1 MTTLVGSTLLNY
13 RITEKL
19 GEGGQG
25 AVYKAVNTKLGRTVV
40 IKVLPPELTAKEVN
54 LRRFEREAMLASSLD
69 HPNICTIYDLNEAA
83 GLHFI
88 AMQYVAGRNVRQ
100 LVNGRPL
107 ELRSALAI
115 TIQVADALAAAHARG
130 IIHRDIKAGNVMVT
144 DSGQVKVLDFGLA
157 KLLDED
163 AARAGNMHRTELTEV
178 GVPYGTATYAAPEQA
193 RGDKVDHRADIF
205 STGVLL
211 YEMLTG
217 IWPFQGKTL
226 VDVRHAVLH
235 AAAKPLVEAR
245 PEATPPRLQQILDR
259 ALAKEPGARYQK
271 IDPMR
276 EDLRAVLQ
284 EVSGGGATQPG
295 EVVTSTAPRHLGG
308 ANPVAR
314 AVRWL
319 RRGLGSADSHNSS
332 SLSHTHTSQQ
342 DVHVTPTSIGSSEQK
357 KSVAILPFRN
367 LSNDP
372 AISFYEFA
380 LADAVITELAR
391 VRALTVRPSS
401 MIVKYQGQQ
410 TDPREAGRE
419 LETDAVLAASF
430 LRGGERLR
438 VTAQLLDVQSGD
450 LLWSDRID
458 ADVRDIIALQDTIAQ
473 RIVDGLRLE
482 LSPDEQAELA
492 APATGNAAAYEE
504 YLRGRDL
511 FGRFIFRTLA
521 PEDCDTAIAHF
532 QRAVELDP
540 SFALAHDGL
549 GACYANRVFKGYGGG
564 ADYERAEAA
573 FTQALAL
580 EPELIEAR
588 MLLVFVYLWRGEKQK
603 ARAEVARYR
612 QQAPNDAVVYFVKG
626 VLHRLDGEYA
636 RALRSF
642 DRLVRLDPAAHVVA
656 SYHRALIYLAQQRPA
671 EAQKELAHASA
682 SAPDSPL
689 VKTASA
695 LTSVYAG
702 QPAPGAESMR
712 ELLAAHPS
720 MHGVRPILAMCLS
733 AQGAHA
739 AARQELTEQ
748 VRTNADADPDAA
760 YWLASAQA
768 LAGAHDEALAW
779 LARALALGNE
789 QRTWFAADPTWTALR
804 DDPRFKDLLR

>member
-107 ELRSALAI
+107 ELRSAIAI
-115 TIQVADALAAAHARG
+115 AIQVADALAAAHARG

-235 AAAKPLVEAR
+235 AAAKPLAAAR

-259 ALAKEPGARYQK
+259 ALAKEPNARYQK

-284 EVSGGGATQPG
+284 EVSGGGASQPG
-295 EVVTSTAPRHLGG
+295 EVVMPAAPRHLAG

-319 RRGLGSADSHNSS
+319 KRGLGSAETHSSS
-332 SLSHTHTSQQ
+332 SLSLTHTSQQ

-410 TDPREAGRE
+410 TDPRAAGRE
-419 LETDAVLAASF
+419 LDVNAVLAASF

-511 FGRFIFRTLA
+511 FGRFIFRT
-521 PEDCDTAIAHF
+521 
-532 QRAVELDP
+532 
-540 SFALAHDGL
+540 LAHDGL

-656 SYHRALIYLAQQRPA
+656 SYHRALIYLAQQRPD
-671 EAQKELAHASA
+671 EAQKELAHAAA

-695 LTSVYAG
+695 LTSFYAG
-702 QPAPGAESMR
+702 APAPGAGLMR
-712 ELLAAHPS
+712 ELLAAHPN

-733 AQGAHA
+733 AQGAHE

-760 YWLASAQA
+760 YWLASALA
-768 LAGAHDEALAW
+768 LAGAHDEALTW

>member
-1 MTTLVGSTLLNY
+1 MSTLIGSTLLNY

-40 IKVLPPELTAKEVN
+40 IKVLPPELTGKEVN

-69 HPNICTIYDLNEAA
+69 HPHICTIYDLNEAA

-115 TIQVADALAAAHARG
+115 AIQVADALAAAHARG

-144 DSGQVKVLDFGLA
+144 DTGQVKVLDFGLA

-163 AARAGNMHRTELTEV
+163 AARVDKTHRIDLTEV

-193 RGDKVDHRADIF
+193 RGDRVDHRADIF

-217 IWPFQGKTL
+217 IWPFQGKTA

-235 AAAKPLVEAR
+235 GAPKPLALAR
-245 PEATPPRLQQILDR
+245 PEATPPRLQAILDR
-259 ALAKEPGARYQK
+259 ALAKEPRERYQTVTELR
-271 IDPMR
+271 D
-276 EDLRAVLQ
+276 DLRAVLN
-284 EVSGGGATQPG
+284 EVIGGGTTLSGDDAHA
-295 EVVTSTAPRHLGG
+295 SAPRHLGG
-308 ANPVAR
+308 ANPVSR

-319 RRGLGSADSHNSS
+319 KRGFSSMDTHSSASLTTSHSS
-332 SLSHTHTSQQ
+332 Q
-342 DVHVTPTSIGSSEQK
+342 DVHVTPTSIGGAQK
-357 KSVAILPFRN
+357 KSLAILPFRN

-372 AISFYEFA
+372 AVSFYEFA

-391 VRALTVRPSS
+391 VRSLTVRPSS
-401 MIVKYQGQQ
+401 VIARYQGAEH
-410 TDPREAGRE
+410 DPREAGRE
-419 LETDAVLAASF
+419 LDVSAVLAASF
-430 LRGGERLR
+430 LRAGDRLR

-458 ADVRDIIALQDTIAQ
+458 AAAADIIALQDMIAQ

-482 LSPDEQAELA
+482 LSQDEQADLA
-492 APATGNAAAYEE
+492 QPATGSAAAYEE

-521 PEDCDTAIAHF
+521 PADCDAAIAHF
-532 QRAVELDP
+532 ERAVALDP

-549 GACYANRVFKGYGGG
+549 GACYVNRVFKGYGGG
-564 ADYERAEAA
+564 DDYERAEAA
-573 FTQALAL
+573 FNQALAL
-580 EPELIEAR
+580 DPQIVEAR

-603 ARAEVARYR
+603 ARAEVARYE
-612 QQAPNDAVVYFVKG
+612 QLAAHEAVVYFVKA
-626 VLHRLDGEYA
+626 VLHRLNGEYE
-636 RALRSF
+636 RALRSLE
-642 DRLVRLDPAAHVVA
+642 RLTRLDPAAHVVA
-656 SYHRALIYLAQQRPA
+656 SYHRALIKLAQQHTE
-671 EAQKELAHASA
+671 EAQRELEQARAN
-682 SAPDSPL
+682 APDSPL
-689 VKTASA
+689 MQTASA
-695 LTSVYAG
+695 LAHFYAG
-702 QPAPGAESMR
+702 TPAPAIELMR
-712 ELLAAHPS
+712 ALLAAHPN

-733 AQGAHA
+733 AQGEQE
-739 AARQELTEQ
+739 AARAELTEQ
-748 VRTNADADPDAA
+748 VRKNADADPDAA
-760 YWLASAQA
+760 YWLASAYA
-768 LAGAHDEALAW
+768 LAGTHADALHW
-779 LARALALGNE
+779 LGRALALGNE
-789 QRTWFAADPTWTALR
+789 QRAWFAADPTWAALR
-804 DDPRFKDLLR
+804 EDPQFKELLQ